1 MKRTVYRIPPN
12 EESIPDHTVFYD
24 LTLVESGARR
34 GSVQLGLSRQPSLRI
49 KNKNGAM
56 EGNLLMESAYE
67 SLVEL
72 EAKQKEMEEKHNQV
86 SWTFCKRN
94 IFLFG
99 KWKH

>member
-1 MKRTVYRIPPN
+1 MINRGIKGIGSHCHRCTN
-12 EESIPDHTVFYD
+12 CLDFQPDMILFK
-24 LTLVESGARR
+24 SGARR

-56 EGNLLMESAYE
+56 EGDLLMESAYE

-86 SWTFCKRN
+86 LKPAVN
-94 IFLFG
+94 LFF
-99 KWKH
+99 